1 MAPVDAKALEPLRQ
15 GMINEIRG
23 RKFYLEAAE
32 RSGDPAGA
40 KMFESLARDE
50 EQHLK
55 ILQQQYRAVTKDG
68 KWLSLADARE
78 ATEPPPDLDLFPEEA
93 EDLLPPD
100 ADDLK
105 ALELAMGFEKRGYDL
120 YKAAAATATDLTAKA
135 MYEFLVQ
142 EESRHYELLQNTHHY
157 LKDKGLWY
165 FQDEEKPMFE
175 G

>member
-1 MAPVDAKALEPLRQ
+1 MEVDTKVLEPLRQ

-23 RKFYLEAAE
+23 RKLYLEAAE
-32 RSGDPAGA
+32 RCDDPAGA
-40 KMFESLARDE
+40 KMFESLASDE
-50 EQHLK
+50 DQHLE
-55 ILQQQYRAVTKDG
+55 ILQQQYSAVTKSG
-68 KWLSLADARE
+68 KWLSLDDARD
-78 ATEPPPDLDLFPEEA
+78 ATEPPPDLDLFPEGA

-105 ALELAMGFEKRGYDL
+105 ALEVAMGYEKRGYDL
-120 YKAAAATATDLTAKA
+120 YKAAAAAATDLAAKA

-142 EESRHYELLQNTHHY
+142 EESRHYELVQNTHHY

-165 FQDEEKPMFE
+165 FQDEEKPIFD

>member
-1 MAPVDAKALEPLRQ
+1 MAPIDEKTLEPLRQ

-23 RKFYLEAAE
+23 RKFYLEAAR
-32 RSGDPAGA
+32 RSGDSAGV

-50 EQHLK
+50 TEHLK
-55 ILQQQYRAVTKDG
+55 ILQQQYRAVTQEG
-68 KWLSLADARE
+68 KWLSLADAR
-78 ATEPPPDLDLFPEEA
+78 AASEPPPDLDLFPDDA
-93 EDLLPPD
+93 EDLLPED

-120 YKAAAATATDLTAKA
+120 YKAAAAAAEDLTAKA

-142 EESRHYELLQNTHHY
+142 EEGRHYELLQNTYHY